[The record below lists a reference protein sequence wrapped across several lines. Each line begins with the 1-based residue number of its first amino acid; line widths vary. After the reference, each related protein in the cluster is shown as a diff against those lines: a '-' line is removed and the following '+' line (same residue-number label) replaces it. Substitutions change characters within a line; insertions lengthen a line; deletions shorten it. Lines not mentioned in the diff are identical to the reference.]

1 MGNTLTYVDPKHAS
15 IWNNLCTLSNNNS
28 RHLMLEKIL
37 AHPEYA
43 TASKY
48 AGIYPHLVDWKSKY
62 ERGMNP
68 VWNFEPIHSLPAAPS
83 SAPAVHHPPTHT
95 IRSTSGP
102 TTGSVGGAGV
112 ISHTVPTFSADID
125 RPRVILKSEP
135 VHSIKREEP
144 ITLNPKALNMS
155 VFNKLFEEHRTA
167 DEDVDHGYGDWL
179 KDSSEPTN
187 TYKGTVTKDNFNS
200 VFAEQ
205 AKARKADTKSFV
217 PEALYMH
224 TFSGSELG
232 RNNAGNYTKA
242 SYDGGAG
249 HLGYTDLRYAY
260 GDGSTF
266 SQEVE
271 GTTLTTKSFSD
282 LEAERA
288 VAPVPLSSHEMSH
301 IDSMEKIRA
310 QFENDRL
317 KRLTTYDSSAEARH
331 AELKARINV
340 RSE

>member
-1 MGNTLTYVDPKHAS
+1 MGNTVSYVDPKHATM
-15 IWNNLCTLSNNNS
+15 WNNLCTLSNNTS

-37 AHPEYA
+37 VHPEYA
-43 TASKY
+43 TAAKY
-48 AGIYPHLVDWKSKY
+48 AGIYPQLVDWKSKY
-62 ERGMNP
+62 ERGFNP
-68 VWNFEPIHSLPAAPS
+68 IWNFEQIKTAA
-83 SAPAVHHPPTHT
+83 SAPTAPVVA
-95 IRSTSGP
+95 RSTGP
-102 TTGSVGGAGV
+102 SVGGAGV
-112 ISHTVPTFSADID
+112 ISHTSHTPTTFSHEID
-125 RPRVILKSEP
+125 RPRVMLKSEP
-135 VHSIKREEP
+135 THTMKREEP
-144 ITLNPKALNMS
+144 VTLNPKALNMS
-155 VFNKLFEEHRTA
+155 VFNKLFEENRTA

-179 KDSSEPTN
+179 KDSSESSN

-205 AKARKADTKSFV
+205 TKARRSDSKSFV

-249 HLGYTDLRYAY
+249 GLGYTDLRYAY
-260 GDGSTF
+260 GDGATF

-271 GTTLTTKSFSD
+271 GTTIATKSFSE

-288 VAPVPLSSHEMSH
+288 IAPAPLSTHEQSY
-301 IDSMEKIRA
+301 IDSMEKMRA
-310 QFENDRL
+310 QAEDDRK

-331 AELKARINV
+331 AALLSRVNIRTA
-340 RSE
+340 

>member
-1 MGNTLTYVDPKHAS
+1 MGNSLSYIDPKHAS

-48 AGIYPHLVDWKSKY
+48 AGIYPQLIDWKSKY

-68 VWNFEPIHSLPAAPS
+68 VWYFEPIRSMPTAPVP
-83 SAPAVHHPPTHT
+83 APAHTHSA
-95 IRSTSGP
+95 RSASGA
-102 TTGSVGGAGV
+102 SGGAGV
-112 ISHTVPTFSADID
+112 ISHTAPTFSAEID
-125 RPRVILKSEP
+125 RPRVMLKSEP
-135 VHSIKREEP
+135 VHSVKRDET

-155 VFNKLFEEHRTA
+155 VFNKLFEENRTA

-224 TFSGSELG
+224 TFTGSELG
-232 RNNAGNYTKA
+232 RNNVGNYTKA

-271 GTTLTTKSFSD
+271 GTTLTTKSFSE

-288 VAPVPLSSHEMSH
+288 VAPAPLSSHEQSY
-301 IDSMEKIRA
+301 IDAMEAMRA
-310 QFENDRL
+310 KSEDDRL
-317 KRLTTYDSSAEARH
+317 RRLTSYDSSAEAKR
-331 AELKARINV
+331 AELMKRVNI